1 VAGRFEAEV
10 GAGGMATESVHG
22 PHEKWRERSRH
33 SYEPGSAEKGFFY
46 SFNVEVTGL
55 RGFSRRSG

>member
-1 VAGRFEAEV
+1 
-10 GAGGMATESVHG
+10 M
-22 PHEKWRERSRH
+22 RSRRIAARK
-33 SYEPGSAEKGFFY
+33 EGFFY